1 MLWINKKL
9 NIEWN
14 RETEKLKQYEKKI
27 SPDNQKVPKYID
39 LSFSLS
45 FIFSNKLL

>member
-27 SPDNQKVPKYID
+27 SPDNQKVPKYIN
-39 LSFSLS
+39 LSFSLVH
-45 FIFSNKLL
+45 FF